1 MLLWAAE
8 QKPLLSLSKCIND
21 LLGEQPLKPS
31 CGTCALNQPSK
42 TLAWAAMECQLQPL
56 TVQLSPQG
64 AEECDERGRV
74 RGK

>member
-31 CGTCALNQPSK
+31 WGTCALNQPSK
-42 TLAWAAMECQLQPL
+42 TSARAALEHQLQPL
-56 TVQLSPQG
+56 TEQLSPQG
-64 AEECDERGRV
+64 AEKCDERDRV
-74 RGK
+74 RGR